1 MLKQFMVLYV
11 KLNISGNFYDEGHL
25 LRLHY
30 LDNAPYE
37 MAARLYAFSFSVLAV
52 SEVLLV
58 IQKYHDMKSKDL
70 KIN

>member
-1 MLKQFMVLYV
+1 MLKQFMVLNV
-11 KLNISGNFYDEGHL
+11 KLNIPGNFYDEGHL

-37 MAARLYAFSFSVLAV
+37 MAASMHFLSVLAV
-52 SEVLLV
+52 SEIFLV
-58 IQKYHDMKSKDL
+58 IQKYHGMKSKDL